1 MDVERKRVLAHLLTM
16 FYVLGVVYTISYTY
30 ATLPENHYQF
40 FGASCEH
47 LNVVDLKR
55 QFRIAAKIYHPDK
68 AGQEAT
74 DNFVRVRVAYDIL
87 KNDTLREIYNR
98 FGIFL
103 SGLDLQH
110 SAHLSYAG
118 VSNRLASDYDC
129 EFGSR
134 LNRGHLES
142 CYALQEHSLFQQ
154 YDQSFPSPL
163 LHQHIISLTTLLK
176 CKN

>member
-1 MDVERKRVLAHLLTM
+1 MLSAVQFTLLQLVLCLFDIPKQACIIILIVYYTIFPRQAPRLDVERKRVLAHLLTM

-74 DNFVRVRVAYDIL
+74 DNFVRVKSCIR
-87 KNDTLREIYNR
+87 
-98 FGIFL
+98 
-103 SGLDLQH
+103 H
-110 SAHLSYAG
+110 S
-118 VSNRLASDYDC
+118 
-129 EFGSR
+129 
-134 LNRGHLES
+134 
-142 CYALQEHSLFQQ
+142 Q
-154 YDQSFPSPL
+154 
-163 LHQHIISLTTLLK
+163 K
-176 CKN
+176 